1 MGGDWVSSDRD
12 VAAIIKPKVR
22 KYASVATDLQ
32 VPLVVVLGADPRLP
46 LTLGDVQS
54 AMRGQLTF
62 SMTLDPLVGSTS
74 SGPFHLH
81 QTDRAPVWDPAL
93 SAVAW
98 LEPGTDEPGTLTLF
112 TNVRSTH
119 THRLPFTEG
128 FTGQGMSG

>member
-46 LTLGDVQS
+46 LNLGDVQS

-81 QTDRAPVWDPAL
+81 QTDRAPV
-93 SAVAW
+93 
-98 LEPGTDEPGTLTLF
+98 